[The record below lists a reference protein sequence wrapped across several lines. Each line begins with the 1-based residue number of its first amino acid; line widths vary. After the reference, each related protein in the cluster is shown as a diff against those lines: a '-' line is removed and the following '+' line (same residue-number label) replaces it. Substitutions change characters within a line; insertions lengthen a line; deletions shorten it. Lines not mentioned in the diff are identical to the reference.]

1 MAAAAVCLVG
11 LTEFLAWYFGTP
23 LFPAFAQGWFEIGGW
38 QQPIPPIIY
47 RLAITLN
54 GSTPLSA
61 YLALLIPPAIGLI
74 ITLPPQNQQRQA
86 LFVWLVLAVLVQILT
101 FSRAGV
107 LALAVSLSLTAIGW
121 YRISGG
127 RSWVFYWQRLT
138 PLYRLLLIIGGGMVV
153 GAGLFWLQRS
163 FASRVGSTQFR
174 FVLWETA
181 LTIFQSHLLTGAG
194 PGNFGR
200 ALLYL
205 NDTNLPRLQIGSAH
219 NVYLNTAA
227 ELGLV
232 GLIAGGYLVFRVGQ
246 AWWRRWREISE
257 PPERIG
263 LLTCGAALVGLAA
276 QTLVDTYSATPNIL
290 VMLALVAYFVA
301 DLKPTPLP
309 ARQRL
314 AAYLAASLLV
324 VYALAF
330 AWIGWAD
337 LHFQN
342 SFKAEQTGNLAE
354 AIHQAKQ
361 AYALDPYLSLRLF
374 RLALLEAR
382 LAHQTDDSQALQT
395 AVEHYQLG
403 LRQEPILG
411 LNSANLAGLLWRQG
425 QRTEAIA
432 LLEQTV
438 MAAKDPLY
446 LINLGHFYEQTGD
459 WARASAAYGQALF
472 LAPDLA
478 ESGFWQ
484 AAPERAE
491 KWPTLVEKAVE
502 QVPSADEAAQKLLR
516 LQLTP
521 AREEA
526 EAVETLAE
534 LVSPVADPQL
544 RAALAGAYLNRAQPE
559 QAMAL
564 LDPGAMETS
573 QDYLLWGRIKLEMG
587 EQALAERLLKTAVF
601 LGDSRAYTALG
612 QLYEQRGDL
621 PAAEKA
627 YQSGFSPHYTSENIE
642 VTIYGRLGA
651 NDLAPQ
657 LLRLGVSP
665 NQAASWLI
673 LARMYEEQGRF
684 AEAKYIYELLLA
696 EDPFLN
702 VAEERL
708 ALLQKNLL
716 SPD

>member
-1 MAAAAVCLVG
+1 
-11 LTEFLAWYFGTP
+11 
-23 LFPAFAQGWFEIGGW
+23 
-38 QQPIPPIIY
+38 
-47 RLAITLN
+47 
-54 GSTPLSA
+54 
-61 YLALLIPPAIGLI
+61 
-74 ITLPPQNQQRQA
+74 
-86 LFVWLVLAVLVQILT
+86 
-101 FSRAGV
+101 
-107 LALAVSLSLTAIGW
+107 
-121 YRISGG
+121 
-127 RSWVFYWQRLT
+127 
-138 PLYRLLLIIGGGMVV
+138 
-153 GAGLFWLQRS
+153 
-163 FASRVGSTQFR
+163 
-174 FVLWETA
+174 
-181 LTIFQSHLLTGAG
+181 
-194 PGNFGR
+194 
-200 ALLYL
+200 
-205 NDTNLPRLQIGSAH
+205 
-219 NVYLNTAA
+219 
-227 ELGLV
+227 
-232 GLIAGGYLVFRVGQ
+232 
-246 AWWRRWREISE
+246 
-257 PPERIG
+257 
-263 LLTCGAALVGLAA
+263 
-276 QTLVDTYSATPNIL
+276 
-290 VMLALVAYFVA
+290 
-301 DLKPTPLP
+301 
-309 ARQRL
+309 
-314 AAYLAASLLV
+314 
-324 VYALAF
+324 
-330 AWIGWAD
+330 
-337 LHFQN
+337 
-342 SFKAEQTGNLAE
+342 
-354 AIHQAKQ
+354 
-361 AYALDPYLSLRLF
+361 
-374 RLALLEAR
+374 
-382 LAHQTDDSQALQT
+382 
-395 AVEHYQLG
+395 
-403 LRQEPILG
+403 
-411 LNSANLAGLLWRQG
+411 
-425 QRTEAIA
+425 
-432 LLEQTV
+432 
-438 MAAKDPLY
+438 
-446 LINLGHFYEQTGD
+446 
-459 WARASAAYGQALF
+459 
-472 LAPDLA
+472 
-478 ESGFWQ
+478 
-484 AAPERAE
+484 
-491 KWPTLVEKAVE
+491 LVEKAVE

-516 LQLTP
+516 LQLTL